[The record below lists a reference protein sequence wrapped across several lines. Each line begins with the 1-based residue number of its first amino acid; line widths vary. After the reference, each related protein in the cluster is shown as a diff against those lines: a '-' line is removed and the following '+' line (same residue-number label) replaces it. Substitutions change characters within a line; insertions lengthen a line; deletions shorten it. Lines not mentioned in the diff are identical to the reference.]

1 MKYKLFGGITHNFYI
16 EFTFSTG
23 MEQLVMI
30 FLTTEFRRVFP
41 EIILTV
47 VFHDNDSKE
56 ISKYEQYLISDV
68 CEDEAVTGT
77 RGKQI

>member
-1 MKYKLFGGITHNFYI
+1 
-16 EFTFSTG
+16 
-23 MEQLVMI
+23 MI

-68 CEDEAVTGT
+68 CEDEAVTGN